1 MKKNINYDLIIFLA
15 GLLCG
20 VFSIILLGDRFLD
33 NEWRTM
39 VYNLENYRILSSRN
53 IDGEWVPN
61 LLMPPLYPIFL
72 FSIKKLFFFAEDIYV
87 NIILFVQLII
97 FLISIYFFKKI
108 LKEIFNNKKVTTLG
122 IFVFTFFP
130 LNLYAVGQISSIGLQ
145 VFLFLLFIY
154 NFVKYYKHFIKL
166 NLYYLSIVSGLM
178 ILLRG
183 EFFVF
188 YLLTL
193 LFLWMRNKK
202 YLPLSLSI
210 LITIIILSPYLARNY
225 YTFEVIALTK
235 STGFN
240 LLKGNNPKS
249 KVEGIAMW
257 DGYDVVPE
265 TKIKLR
271 EISPIKKY
279 DLASDKIFLEYAIKF
294 ISEDPARYIILYLK
308 KFLSFLFIDVNSSY
322 PGYYSLLNIIPKLII
337 SSFSL
342 FSIVY
347 FSSIKMNLFNYF
359 SILYI
364 FNAFI
369 FSFFFILPRYTLS
382 VLPIQIIISLF
393 LYEKFLNKK
402 KL

>member
-1 MKKNINYDLIIFLA
+1 MKKNINYDLIIFLV

-39 VYNLENYRILSSRN
+39 VANLENYRILSSRN

-97 FLISIYFFKKI
+97 FILSIYFFKKI
-108 LKEIFNNKKVTTLG
+108 LDEIFKNKKVTTLG

-154 NFVKYYKHFIKL
+154 NFIKYYNHFKKL
-166 NLYYLSIVSGLM
+166 NLYYLSIVSGLL

-193 LFLWMRNKK
+193 LFIWIRTKK

-210 LITIIILSPYLARNY
+210 LITLIILSPYLVRNY

-240 LLKGNNPKS
+240 LLKGNNPNS

-257 DGYDVVPE
+257 YGYDVVPE
-265 TKIKLR
+265 TKIKLK

-279 DLASDKIFLEYAIKF
+279 DLVSDKIFLKYAIKF
-294 ISEDPARYIILYLK
+294 ISEDPARYIILYIK
-308 KFLSFLFIDVNSSY
+308 KFLSFVFIDVNSSY
-322 PGYYSLLNIIPKLII
+322 PGYYSLLNIIPKLLI

-342 FSIVY
+342 FSIIY
-347 FSSIKMNLFNYF
+347 FSSIKINLFNYF
-359 SILYI
+359 SLLYI
-364 FNAFI
+364 FNAFL

-393 LYEKFLNKK
+393 LYKKFLNKK
-402 KL
+402 K